1 MRRSFAIAAML
12 TLVLPA
18 LAVAQEHKDEHKGP
32 PPGAHPGGPPH
43 PGPGGPPHPGPG
55 PGPGGPHPQF
65 KQVGPQHGPMGGPPH
80 PPGPPGQMGGPHP
93 LGPPA
98 AFVHPGGPP
107 GAQFTYHGHEFN
119 RFHPRR
125 EFAYPPGW
133 SYRRWGVGAI
143 LPPLFLVPDYYF
155 MDWADL
161 GLPPPPPGD
170 QWVRYGPDLL
180 LVDVT
185 TGQVVDVIYDAFY

>member
-1 MRRSFAIAAML
+1 MRRSFAIAAIFA
-12 TLVLPA
+12 LVLPA
-18 LAVAQEHKDEHKGP
+18 LAAAQEHHDEQHKG

-43 PGPGGPPHPGPG
+43 PPPHPMGPP
-55 PGPGGPHPQF
+55 PGQPHPQF
-65 KQVGPQHGPMGGPPH
+65 KQIGPQHGQMGGPPH
-80 PPGPPGQMGGPHP
+80 PPGQMGGPPHP
-93 LGPPA
+93 PGPPA

-107 GAQFTYHGHEFN
+107 GAQFSYHGHEFN
-119 RFHPRR
+119 RFHARH
-125 EFAYPPGW
+125 EFVYPPGW

-143 LPPLFLVPDYYF
+143 LPPLFLAPDYYF

-180 LVDVT
+180 LVDVRS
-185 TGQVVDVIYDAFY
+185 GAIVDVIYDAFY

>member
-1 MRRSFAIAAML
+1 MERVMRRSLAIAAMF
-12 TLVLPA
+12 A
-18 LAVAQEHKDEHKGP
+18 LALPTFAAAQERHDERKGP

-43 PGPGGPPHPGPG
+43 P
-55 PGPGGPHPQF
+55 
-65 KQVGPQHGPMGGPPH
+65 PPH
-80 PPGPPGQMGGPHP
+80 PPGPPGQPHPQFQQLGPQHGQIGGPPHPPPGQMGGPHP
-93 LGPPA
+93 PGPPPA
-98 AFVHPGGPP
+98 AFAHPGGPP
-107 GAQFTYHGHEFN
+107 GAQFTYHGRQFN
-119 RFHPRR
+119 RFHARH
-125 EFAYPPGW
+125 EFVFPPGW

-180 LVDVT
+180 LVDVRS
-185 TGQVVDVIYDAFY
+185 GEIVDVIYGVFY